1 MAGFST
7 DDYKAYTAEAA
18 IGKFKICKFGSA
30 VGGAVQ
36 AAAATDKMMG
46 VSSDVAAG
54 TNQRV
59 DVARG
64 DLARVFYGGTV
75 AAGDLL
81 TSDSSGNAVVTTTQ
95 GNRYV
100 GIAEVAGVSG
110 DIGVVLVCP
119 GIV

>member
-7 DDYKAYTAEAA
+7 CDYKAYTAESG
-18 IGKFKICKFGSA
+18 IGKFKICKFGTT

-36 AAAATDKMMG
+36 AAAAADKMMG
-46 VSSDVAAG
+46 VSSEVVVDSA
-54 TNQRV
+54 QRV
-59 DVARG
+59 DIARDG
-64 DLARVFYGGTV
+64 LARVVYGGTV

-81 TSDSSGNAVVTTTQ
+81 TSDASGNAVVTTTQ
-95 GNRYV
+95 GNRYL

-110 DIGVVLVCP
+110 DIGIVLVCP